1 MPMTVNATT
10 KDYIPNLKR
19 EEIKHMI
26 KLANK
31 RMALAYWAT
40 GYWVYVK
47 DTNPNE
53 AENCGA
59 GWFRMNDDGE
69 IVDEKGTKYVS
80 EDFSENMDEY
90 FALEP
95 GEERKD

>member
-1 MPMTVNATT
+1 
-10 KDYIPNLKR
+10 
-19 EEIKHMI
+19 MI

-40 GYWVYVK
+40 GHWVYVK

-59 GWFRMNDDGE
+59 GWFRMNGDGE
-69 IVDEKGTKYVS
+69 IVDDKGTKYVS
-80 EDFSENMDEY
+80 EDFSAKFDEY

-95 GEERKD
+95 GEERSV

>member
-1 MPMTVNATT
+1 
-10 KDYIPNLKR
+10 
-19 EEIKHMI
+19 MI

-31 RMALAYWAT
+31 RMAIACWAT
-40 GYWVYVK
+40 GHWLYVN

-59 GWFRMNDDGE
+59 GWFHMNDDGE
-69 IVDEKGTKYVS
+69 IFDDKGTQYVL
-80 EDFSENMDEY
+80 EDFSATMDEY

-95 GEERKD
+95 GEERR

>member
-1 MPMTVNATT
+1 
-10 KDYIPNLKR
+10 
-19 EEIKHMI
+19 MI

-31 RMALAYWAT
+31 RTAIGFLAA
-40 GYWVYVK
+40 GHWVYVK

-69 IVDEKGTKYVS
+69 IVDDKGTKYVS
-80 EDFSENMDEY
+80 EDFSAKFDEY

-95 GEERKD
+95 GEERKA

>member
-1 MPMTVNATT
+1 
-10 KDYIPNLKR
+10 
-19 EEIKHMI
+19 MI

-80 EDFSENMDEY
+80 EDFSANMDEY